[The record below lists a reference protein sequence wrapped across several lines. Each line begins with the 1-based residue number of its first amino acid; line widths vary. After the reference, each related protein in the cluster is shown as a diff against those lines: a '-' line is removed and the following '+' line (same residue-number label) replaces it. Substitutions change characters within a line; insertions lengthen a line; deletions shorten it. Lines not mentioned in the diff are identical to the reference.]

1 MLYAVCAITARL
13 SDHPAIIK
21 SPPSSNG
28 QVYVA
33 RIRSRMPYLMSQVS
47 LETTHIIT
55 LTAEA
60 EYTAGNLLQGYRLD
74 GIAQQ
79 MVIELRLHQLQR
91 PVNFE
96 SESERIAFEIK
107 CNTLNYFVCNETFVS
122 IISGLPGVFLNI
134 PINLPT
140 PSNDPAWWLERIAV
154 TGRPMDP
161 VDNYTLSILH
171 SIMKPRRLK
180 GFGSCRPMFQ
190 LMEIGR
196 SVWWYGNAG
205 SEQNKCGVT
214 CTETDTLSY
223 DSGLTLTSKSAA
235 EDSRPRDMMDG
246 FKQLEA
252 ELEHWRTTVPE
263 DWEPSRGRYSVSRT
277 DKNVILPIVYYYVF
291 WIILCRPLLIKA
303 CLSIVNNKSGQ
314 GGSRSSPDGGTKSDE
329 LSQDVYSE
337 DNKDQQEESLQAV
350 RKYLTKCV
358 LAADEIIAMIG
369 QFTDEEIRF
378 CGPPY
383 SFPMFIAGSV
393 YVMQQFVDKKSNLD
407 GGVEKKLATCHRFF
421 QTLGPSYQG
430 AADERPLVEF
440 MVSTPS
446 MFEFEFEDHAAGH
459 LYHSGE
465 ESSSM
470 ANIELDLQENVS
482 LKSWLKTPGKQKEE
496 KPKVEEAMNAFMTT
510 DTGVGTLWTQPE
522 RFAELEEATLLSL
535 EKLSMVDR
543 HISKNSS

>member
-1 MLYAVCAITARL
+1 MRPASDDLATVSRSSGISTFTSKDPFSKEVTDHLVALFFETYFNGCNFLSPIDFLREYTAGTLNPDMLYAVCAITARL

-107 CNTLNYFVCNETFVS
+107 CNTLNYFVFDETFVS

-180 GFGSCRPMFQ
+180 GFGLCRPMFQ

-252 ELEHWRTTVPE
+252 ELEHWRTT
-263 DWEPSRGRYSVSRT
+263 
-277 DKNVILPIVYYYVF
+277 
-291 WIILCRPLLIKA
+291 
-303 CLSIVNNKSGQ
+303 
-314 GGSRSSPDGGTKSDE
+314 
-329 LSQDVYSE
+329 
-337 DNKDQQEESLQAV
+337 
-350 RKYLTKCV
+350 
-358 LAADEIIAMIG
+358 
-369 QFTDEEIRF
+369 
-378 CGPPY
+378 
-383 SFPMFIAGSV
+383 
-393 YVMQQFVDKKSNLD
+393 
-407 GGVEKKLATCHRFF
+407 
-421 QTLGPSYQG
+421 
-430 AADERPLVEF
+430 
-440 MVSTPS
+440 
-446 MFEFEFEDHAAGH
+446 
-459 LYHSGE
+459 
-465 ESSSM
+465 
-470 ANIELDLQENVS
+470 
-482 LKSWLKTPGKQKEE
+482 
-496 KPKVEEAMNAFMTT
+496 
-510 DTGVGTLWTQPE
+510 
-522 RFAELEEATLLSL
+522 
-535 EKLSMVDR
+535 
-543 HISKNSS
+543 